1 MVGQP
6 NVGKSTIIN
15 SLVGKIVVSTS
26 ITPGHT
32 KHFQTYFLTDEV
44 RLCDCPGLIFPS
56 LVPRPLQVGET
67 FIYSK
72 NRRK

>member
-56 LVPRPLQVGET
+56 LVPRPLQVGEA